1 MVGRTPPGPSGG
13 DPLTRLIV
21 TIASRLEETL
31 SRGRR
36 EDGQALVEYALILM
50 LVTIVGVTFLDV
62 IGDTVSGMLSRVTD
76 HL

>member
-1 MVGRTPPGPSGG
+1 LTP
-13 DPLTRLIV
+13 LIV
-21 TIASRLEETL
+21 AVASRLEEAL

-50 LVTIVGVTFLDV
+50 LVTIVSVTFLEV